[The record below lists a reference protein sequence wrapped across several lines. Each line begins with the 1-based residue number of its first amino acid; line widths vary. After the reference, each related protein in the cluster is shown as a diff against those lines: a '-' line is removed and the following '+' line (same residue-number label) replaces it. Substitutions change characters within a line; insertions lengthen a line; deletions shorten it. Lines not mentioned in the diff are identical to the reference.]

1 MFLMGAA
8 ACLLLPPDMTSHFF
22 LYQRFACIAALGL
35 LLLGAATPPG
45 EARWRGGVIT
55 LLLLG
60 HFFMLTDY
68 ARDFDRFASPGRRLL
83 EDAAERGGRV
93 AGLLNG
99 VSFRGRELVRHFQD
113 YYILEGGEA
122 TVSGLPDF
130 RLRIVERAVPD
141 SVLPHREPFGVG
153 HPYDHQYDMI
163 EHILYVDLPEDHGLE
178 ELVAGRRIAQ
188 KGAWTMASRAEI
200 D

>member
-1 MFLMGAA
+1 MPPAGAISWRA
-8 ACLLLPPDMTSHFF
+8 
-22 LYQRFACIAALGL
+22 
-35 LLLGAATPPG
+35 GA
-45 EARWRGGVIT
+45 IS

-60 HFFMLTDY
+60 HFLMLTDY

-113 YYILEGGEA
+113 YYILEGGEG

-130 RLRIVERAVPD
+130 RLRIVEKAVPD
-141 SVLPHREPFGVG
+141 SVLPHREPFGVEY
-153 HPYDHQYDMI
+153 PYDHQYDMV
-163 EHILYVDLPEDHGLE
+163 EHILYVDLPEDPGLE
-178 ELVAGRRIAQ
+178 RLVADRRIERR
-188 KGAWTMASRAEI
+188 GAWTMASTI
-200 D
+200 QVD